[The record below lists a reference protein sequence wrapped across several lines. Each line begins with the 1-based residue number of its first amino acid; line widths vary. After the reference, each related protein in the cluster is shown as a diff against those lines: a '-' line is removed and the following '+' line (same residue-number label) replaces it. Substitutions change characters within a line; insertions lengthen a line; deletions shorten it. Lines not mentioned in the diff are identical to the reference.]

1 MFSEIRKQLSELD
14 EKYIEWEDILLEQD
28 RDSSEASDSSE
39 LTTDIENTFRSI
51 VNKLCAI
58 IKDQNSEEDAIQ
70 QVFAERKIAPLAYK
84 TISQQLIHYNSFSY
98 LRKAECDNPYNARLS
113 FDLIWTQYIL
123 RMKKQDSFEPPF
135 PMDEETYR
143 ILSTEL
149 DAFTDFCV
157 SRQLHIDSIYEQLK
171 DISRLSHDLCM
182 YISQTIDRDFEKL
195 KLNYLINQQDQD
207 HRLLMQILKHLKEK

>member
-14 EKYIEWEDILLEQD
+14 EKYIEWEDILLKQD

-39 LTTDIENTFRSI
+39 VTTDIENTFRSI

-58 IKDQNSEEDAIQ
+58 IKDQNAEEDAIQ

-84 TISQQLIHYNSFSY
+84 TISQQLIHYNSFAY
-98 LRKAECDNPYNARLS
+98 LRKAECDNPYNARLA

-171 DISRLSHDLCM
+171 TSADCLTTCACTSHKR
-182 YISQTIDRDFEKL
+182 STK
-195 KLNYLINQQDQD
+195 
-207 HRLLMQILKHLKEK
+207 ILRS